1 MNNAMQIS
9 FPVTIVVQPHELDLI
24 LKLLEKEPYYITR
37 PIMDNLHPQI
47 LKQAQA
53 HYGQYGS
60 DNGAQKV
67 GGVGAAGPPV
77 PDVQGSEGP
86 VDARLGISSGSQP
99 RWDDPPSGGGLL
111 ASMEN

>member
-1 MNNAMQIS
+1 MNDTMQIN
-9 FPVTIVVQPHELDLI
+9 FPVTILVQPHELDVI

-37 PIMDNLHPQI
+37 PIMDNFHPQI

-53 HYGQYGS
+53 HYGQSGS

-67 GGVGAAGPPV
+67 GGVGPAGPPV
-77 PDVQGSEGP
+77 PDVQGPGGT
-86 VDARLGISSGSQP
+86 VDAGLGISSGSQP